1 MTDII
6 DCEKEI
12 GESTPSSHPLTL
24 GTFLADLA
32 KFPQDSEVVAAI
44 EGINLTIPLTGAM
57 AVDTKEGV
65 RIVVLTIS
73 AAGANTA
80 MTHGNNMAQMQQLTN
95 NEEVIA
101 N

>member
-6 DCEKEI
+6 NAEQET
-12 GESTPSSHPLTL
+12 GESAPSSHPLTL

-32 KFPQDSEVVAAI
+32 KFPQDSELVAAI

-65 RIVVLTIS
+65 RIVVLTIN
-73 AAGANTA
+73 AAGANAA
-80 MTHGNNMAQMQQLTN
+80 MTHGNNMQQMLELGK
-95 NEEVIA
+95 EEPVP